1 MRRLDEIMNFNEEFV
16 LNKEY
21 LKYTKI
27 RKDNKK
33 IVIVSCMDTRLTE
46 LLPKALNIKDGD
58 AKFIKNA
65 GASVIHPFGNTIR
78 SIVIA
83 IYEFDIDEVYIIAHH
98 DCGMSN
104 LDSSKTLE
112 KGYSKGIDKNEVKK
126 IIDSGFDLEKWLKGF
141 NSLNDSVVSTVKSIK
156 NHPLIPRDIKV
167 YGLIIDPT
175 NGKLELVYDDLW
187 GIHEK

>member
-27 RKDNKK
+27 EKDNKK

-65 GASVIHPFGNTIR
+65 LASVIHPFGNTIR

-83 IYEFDIDEVYIIAHH
+83 II
-98 DCGMSN
+98 N
-104 LDSSKTLE
+104 L
-112 KGYSKGIDKNEVKK
+112 I
-126 IIDSGFDLEKWLKGF
+126 
-141 NSLNDSVVSTVKSIK
+141 
-156 NHPLIPRDIKV
+156 
-167 YGLIIDPT
+167 
-175 NGKLELVYDDLW
+175 
-187 GIHEK
+187 